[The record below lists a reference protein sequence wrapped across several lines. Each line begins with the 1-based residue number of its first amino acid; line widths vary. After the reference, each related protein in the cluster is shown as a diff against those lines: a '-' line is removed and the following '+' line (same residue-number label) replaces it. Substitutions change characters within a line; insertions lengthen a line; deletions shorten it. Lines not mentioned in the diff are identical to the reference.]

1 MQQSY
6 PAIDFPATGRN
17 IQRPRKAKGLSVRDM
32 QEWFSFAEPRAIYKR
47 LNGQS
52 LPSVDNLFALS
63 ALPGVLID
71 DILIGAE
78 PRETSRGSDYF
89 GGIIK

>member
-6 PAIDFPATGRN
+6 PVIDFPATGRN
-17 IQRPRKAKGLSVRDM
+17 IQRLRKAKGLSVRDM
-32 QEWFSFAEPRAIYKR
+32 QEWFNFAEPRAIYKW

-63 ALPGVLID
+63 ALLGVPID
-71 DILIGAE
+71 DILIGTE
-78 PRETSRGSDYF
+78 PRETSRGSDSF
-89 GGIIK
+89 WGII